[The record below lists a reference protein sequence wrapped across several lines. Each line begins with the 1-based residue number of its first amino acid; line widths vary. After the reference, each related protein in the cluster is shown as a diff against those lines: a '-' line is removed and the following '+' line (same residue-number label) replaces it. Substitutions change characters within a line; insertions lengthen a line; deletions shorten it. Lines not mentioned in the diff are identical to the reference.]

1 MRKSGVIVIV
11 ILLLIV
17 MLGAGAVG
25 YLSKGFKNW
34 DYKDWFKQE
43 QKEQEQNPPDINVPP
58 DTDDTSPVEEVYAM
72 SEHCIF
78 SESSVSALA
87 NSKTDVNIVTG
98 ESIVFKAE
106 SSDGKIAID
115 EPVFY
120 VNWANKETVGSID
133 DYLLLEP
140 YDSYVKV
147 TLLKGFTN
155 SINLYAVKPYTG
167 IRSIMTT
174 LDYVGEFGGYV
185 GKPYVDYDTFVT
197 EDSISDFE
205 FVPYGDNYKVNSLA
219 CAPAVKTSFIE
230 SDFIVSTELSI
241 NCDLTNNSFGIEE
254 IFPTHY
260 FPDFLGGVPFSSK
273 MVDNMVVFKGLK
285 SDFSMLGNFLKKYGL
300 GILNPSI
307 DPEELYMLYFPL
319 LDNLYRLR
327 NSLNDAFF
335 RYDIEVFTQYFSY
348 DYSIFVELGEL
359 GYELSYDINNPP
371 ADVTYPIHE
380 NNPFWR
386 LVHDFVPDNNGG
398 GGMHEGGG
406 IE

>member
-1 MRKSGVIVIV
+1 MRKSGVIVII

-58 DTDDTSPVEEVYAM
+58 DTDDTIPVEEVYAM

-87 NSKTDVNIVTG
+87 NPKTDVNIVTG

-106 SSDGKIAID
+106 SSDGKTAID

-120 VNWANKETVGSID
+120 ANWANKKIVGSID

-147 TLLKGFTN
+147 TLLKGFIN

-167 IRSIMTT
+167 IRTIMTT
-174 LDYVGEFGGYV
+174 LDYVGGFGGYV
-185 GKPYVDYDTFVT
+185 GKAYGSISDDFFVNENT
-197 EDSISDFE
+197 ISDFE
-205 FVPYGDNYKVNSLA
+205 FIPYGDNYKVNSLA
-219 CAPAVKTSFIE
+219 CMPAVKTSLIKD
-230 SDFIVSTELSI
+230 DFSVSTELSI

-254 IFPTHY
+254 VFPPIY
-260 FPDFLGGVPFSSK
+260 YPDYLGGVPLLSR
-273 MVDNMVVFKGLK
+273 DIYNGLVFDGLK
-285 SDFSMLGNFLKKYGL
+285 SDFSMWGNFLKKYGL
-300 GILNPSI
+300 GTLNLSI
-307 DPEELYMLYFPL
+307 NVEELYMSYFPL

-335 RYDIEVFTQYFSY
+335 RYDINVSTQYFSY

-359 GYELSYDINNPP
+359 GYEPSYDINNPP

-386 LVHDFVPDNNGG
+386 LVHDFIPDNK
-398 GGMHEGGG
+398 EAQV
-406 IE
+406 